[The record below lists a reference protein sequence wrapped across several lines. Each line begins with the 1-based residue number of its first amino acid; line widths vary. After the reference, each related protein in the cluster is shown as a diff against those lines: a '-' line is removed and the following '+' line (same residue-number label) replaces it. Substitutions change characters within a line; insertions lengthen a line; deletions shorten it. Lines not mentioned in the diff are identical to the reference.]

1 MSDGGRRSS
10 TRRWQGPTVPNRR
23 RFLTLTAGG
32 VITAVG
38 GCLTGPS
45 SGGPPY
51 ETHEIDDGP
60 VYRPGLQATRDRA
73 YFAALVT
80 TEEGI
85 DAFDLDRLPRA
96 ADREFIEST
105 DFEAELLGLI
115 QVGGVPSGYQYRVPD
130 VSLSDVNLTVIAV
143 LEGDEQVPADTVI
156 STLLLRVTRTR
167 QSTPDRI
174 SVELDIEGEH
184 QMFSGQ

>member
-1 MSDGGRRSS
+1 MTDVRRRSS
-10 TRRWQGPTVPNRR
+10 ARRGQGSAAPNRR

-32 VITAVG
+32 IVTAIG

-45 SGGPPY
+45 SGGPRY

-60 VYRPGLQATRDRA
+60 IYPPGLQATGDRA
-73 YFAALVT
+73 FFAALVT

-85 DAFDLDRLPRA
+85 DAFDLAGLPRA

-130 VSLSDVNLTVIAV
+130 ISLSDVNLTVIAV
-143 LEGDEQVPADTVI
+143 LEGDEQATADTVI
-156 STLLLRVTRTR
+156 STLLVRVTRTR

-174 SVELDIEGEH
+174 SVELDIEGDHEI
-184 QMFSGQ
+184 FSGQ